1 MTLGEIFSN
10 GSIDRVIDY
19 IISIGVLLFIFISL
33 IIRARNPRS
42 PTWSYMAFASFVVV
56 VSGLL
61 PIDEVASSIDLEVVL
76 FLIGM
81 FAIAA
86 IAESS
91 GLLDYM
97 TWRIISFS
105 RDVYSALILFSLSL
119 GIAASIA
126 VNDTMAVIGVPIV
139 YTMSRA
145 LGVDPKVLS
154 LLLMYSITIGS
165 VATTIGNPQ
174 NMLIATRSGLETP
187 FIDFIRYL
195 LIPTIL
201 NLILSTY
208 IIVKLY
214 KIRNRRI
221 SIGLIPQEYI
231 RNRREALI
239 GGTALASV
247 VIILVVNDVA
257 EILGGPHIRYIGF
270 IPFVIAAGAFLILD
284 KPREVLRT
292 MDWGTVIFFMTM
304 FITMQGIWRSGV
316 VQTLLQFLAPL
327 DTQDPLRRIV
337 EIESTSLI
345 LSQFTSNV
353 PYVKLFLNY
362 VSEIHEGLSVR
373 EWISLAMSSTVA
385 GNLTLLGAAS
395 NIIVLEA
402 LESRYKIS
410 ISAIEFMKVGALI
423 TVINLVIYNL
433 FLLLTP

>member
-1 MTLGEIFSN
+1 
-10 GSIDRVIDY
+10 
-19 IISIGVLLFIFISL
+19 
-33 IIRARNPRS
+33 
-42 PTWSYMAFASFVVV
+42 
-56 VSGLL
+56 
-61 PIDEVASSIDLEVVL
+61 
-76 FLIGM
+76 
-81 FAIAA
+81 
-86 IAESS
+86 
-91 GLLDYM
+91 
-97 TWRIISFS
+97 
-105 RDVYSALILFSLSL
+105 
-119 GIAASIA
+119 
-126 VNDTMAVIGVPIV
+126 
-139 YTMSRA
+139 
-145 LGVDPKVLS
+145 
-154 LLLMYSITIGS
+154 IGS

-221 SIGLIPQEYI
+221 SIGLVPQEYI

-410 ISAIEFMKVGALI
+410 ISAIEFMKVGVLI